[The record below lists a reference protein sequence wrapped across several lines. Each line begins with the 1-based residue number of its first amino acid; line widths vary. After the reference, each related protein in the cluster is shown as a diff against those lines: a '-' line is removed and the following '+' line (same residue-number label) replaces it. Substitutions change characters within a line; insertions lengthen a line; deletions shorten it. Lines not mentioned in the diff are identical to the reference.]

1 MALNPTPS
9 YSRQAGILRGEGWS
23 HTARG
28 TAGPRCWSPTAQT
41 CHVHNIT
48 PMGVGRWQRGGHGP
62 AILGSQVPG
71 PASPQFPSSQ
81 PVPGVHPVLFSGPPG
96 GGTGLW
102 DSGPRRRKGV
112 FVGTELVSA
121 IHGSLTTDYPPSLG
135 SQNEPHS
142 PPHRKHG
149 SCSYSFLFLFSP
161 LPPKQGFSV

>member
-1 MALNPTPS
+1 MVTHCQRHGWAQLLVSYRSDLSRSQHHTNGRGKMAAGRAWTSSPGQPGAWFSVTP
-9 YSRQAGILRGEGWS
+9 
-23 HTARG
+23 
-28 TAGPRCWSPTAQT
+28 
-41 CHVHNIT
+41 V
-48 PMGVGRWQRGGHGP
+48 
-62 AILGSQVPG
+62 
-71 PASPQFPSSQ
+71 PSSQ
-81 PVPGVHPVLFSGPPG
+81 PIPGVHPVLFSGAPG